1 MRSVTGLISI
11 LITAAIGIG
20 GYMYFLKQAAP
31 GPGMVATQAISVTGV
46 KNDLIAIA
54 QAERMYF
61 VQNGSYAD
69 LATLASSGTM
79 NITRTSRDG
88 YTYSVE
94 PSGNGFTV
102 TARLHRAAA
111 GYARGRRAAAFP
123 DLHRRSNDGSTSGR
137 LIAGRM
143 PGPCLRSALPVRDGN
158 SPDRKVGGGHVH
170 ENNVSALAL
179 GARFFRSAL
188 A

>member
-1 MRSVTGLISI
+1 MRSMTGLISI
-11 LITAAIGIG
+11 LITAAIGVG
-20 GYMYFLKQAAP
+20 AYLFFLKQAAP

-46 KNDLIAIA
+46 KNDLISIA

-94 PSGNGFTV
+94 TSGDGFLVTASYTAPPVDMPAGVAPPHFPTFTV
-102 TARLHRAAA
+102 DQSMEVYQ
-111 GYARGRRAAAFP
+111 G
-123 DLHRRSNDGSTSGR
+123 D
-137 LIAGRM
+137 
-143 PGPCLRSALPVRDGN
+143 
-158 SPDRKVGGGHVH
+158 
-170 ENNVSALAL
+170 
-179 GARFFRSAL
+179 
-188 A
+188 